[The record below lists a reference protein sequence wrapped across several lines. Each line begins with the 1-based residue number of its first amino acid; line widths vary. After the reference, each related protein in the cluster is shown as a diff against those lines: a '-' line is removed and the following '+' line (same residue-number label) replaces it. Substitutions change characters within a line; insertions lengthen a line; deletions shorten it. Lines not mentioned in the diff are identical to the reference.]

1 METARD
7 NASASSPSP
16 LGALERRVAALERE
30 REMLM
35 ERYARQLEFDNEQ
48 LRALLGSGPD
58 VASSPGS
65 STDAVPS
72 SGAAPDLAAAAAPAS
87 AAAMLARILGGVEGQ
102 VDDVERLAA
111 AGELA
116 SAVDTALQVTRR
128 SAAALRAT
136 VADAELRENLVTSM
150 TPLDSPLPPPSI
162 QNYAITVGGN
172 ESVTFRVAEIAVL
185 QMAGLRRSL
194 AEKHVDAAIAE
205 YEQLAPPRSSVDLH
219 QVLDR
224 IEAVQHAVAHAE
236 TVLPFVINQ
245 PPQRLKWRKL
255 VTYGLGGTLIVA
267 ANAGAAVVLGPVAA
281 AVSAAVGSAALGAAA
296 APLVM

>member
-1 METARD
+1 
-7 NASASSPSP
+7 
-16 LGALERRVAALERE
+16 L
-30 REMLM
+30 
-35 ERYARQLEFDNEQ
+35 
-48 LRALLGSGPD
+48 
-58 VASSPGS
+58 
-65 STDAVPS
+65 
-72 SGAAPDLAAAAAPAS
+72 
-87 AAAMLARILGGVEGQ
+87 LARVLDGVEGQ
-102 VDDVERLAA
+102 VDDVERRAA

-136 VADAELRENLVTSM
+136 LADAELREHLVTSM
-150 TPLDSPLPPPSI
+150 TPLAPPLPPPSI

-172 ESVTFRVAEIAVL
+172 ESVPFRVAEIAVL

-205 YEQLAPPRSSVDLH
+205 QLAPLRSSVDLH

-224 IEAVQHAVAHAE
+224 IEAVERAVAHAE
-236 TVLPFVINQ
+236 TVLPFVINR

-267 ANAGAAVVLGPVAA
+267 ANAGAAVVLGPVAV
-281 AVSAAVGSAALGAAA
+281 AVSAAVGSAAVGAAA